1 MKRKFLIFSLLIIIF
16 IIFLCVIIVNF
27 NKDKKNEDNVIIY
40 GEIKSIESNDY
51 LILNYDNGIMEV
63 YYNNCNQFVAG
74 QKVKIIYDGSVLET
88 LPPKI
93 SAISIELI
101 E

>member
-1 MKRKFLIFSLLIIIF
+1 MKEKVLILSLLVVIF
-16 IIFLCVIIVNF
+16 IIFLFVIIVNF
-27 NKDKKNEDNVIIY
+27 NKDKENEDNVIIY

-51 LILNYDNGIMEV
+51 LILDSDGEILEV
-63 YYNNCNQFVAG
+63 SYNNCNQFVVG
-74 QKVKIIYDGSVLET
+74 QKVKIVYDGSVLET

>member
-16 IIFLCVIIVNF
+16 IIFLCVIIVNLS
-27 NKDKKNEDNVIIY
+27 KDKKNEDNVIIY

-93 SAISIELI
+93 SAISIQLI
-101 E
+101 D